1 MAEYFEREALEKRLN
16 ERLTY
21 LLDKNGP
28 YDHYTDGY
36 DEAVNTVEEFPAADV
51 VPVVHWVSANEDLPP
66 NGQYVLCWYEYF
78 RYGEYNRMYQTFGIG
93 YQFHGIWGGEVA
105 RGSKTRVLAWMPLP
119 NPPEMDGGADHA
131 AD

>member
-16 ERLTY
+16 ERLAY

-51 VPVVHWVSANEDLPP
+51 VPVVHGWWEREPSSYWRWTPSGAVAVTRTTYRCGLCGRGTAVKSNYCP
-66 NGQYVLCWYEYF
+66 NCG
-78 RYGEYNRMYQTFGIG
+78 T
-93 YQFHGIWGGEVA
+93 
-105 RGSKTRVLAWMPLP
+105 K
-119 NPPEMDGGADHA
+119 MDGGAE
-131 AD
+131 